1 MILKHLIR
9 KEFIQMG
16 RNAFIPRLILL
27 YPIVIVCVMPW
38 VMSMEVRNIGVTVV
52 DNDRSTTSRRLIHR
66 IEASNYFVFKGQAD
80 TYADGLK
87 RMERGQTDIVLEVP
101 PRYERG
107 LVDGRQ
113 PQIHVA
119 ANAGNAT
126 KGGMGAAYLSQIVTA
141 NLRATPSE
149 GQLRVSVI
157 DLYNPHL
164 SYKVFMIPAL
174 MGLLMMML
182 CGFLPALNIVGEK
195 ETGTIEQMNVT
206 PVRKWEF
213 ILAKLVPYWLAGMVA
228 MTTALVLAWLV
239 YGMGC
244 QGPLGLAYLVA
255 LLLALFFSGLGLIVS
270 NYSDNMQQAVFV
282 MWFMVVVM
290 MLMSGMFTPVASM
303 PAWAQVIVRANPMHY
318 FMDAIRTVYVRG
330 GGFASVARQIFA
342 LAAFAGVMNVWAVA
356 SYRKNR

>member
-1 MILKHLIR
+1 M
-9 KEFIQMG
+9 
-16 RNAFIPRLILL
+16 
-27 YPIVIVCVMPW
+27 
-38 VMSMEVRNIGVTVV
+38 
-52 DNDRSTTSRRLIHR
+52 
-66 IEASNYFVFKGQAD
+66 
-80 TYADGLK
+80 
-87 RMERGQTDIVLEVP
+87 
-101 PRYERG
+101 
-107 LVDGRQ
+107 
-113 PQIHVA
+113 
-119 ANAGNAT
+119 
-126 KGGMGAAYLSQIVTA
+126 
-141 NLRATPSE
+141 
-149 GQLRVSVI
+149 
-157 DLYNPHL
+157 
-164 SYKVFMIPAL
+164 
-174 MGLLMMML
+174 
-182 CGFLPALNIVGEK
+182 GEK

-239 YGMGC
+239 YGIGC